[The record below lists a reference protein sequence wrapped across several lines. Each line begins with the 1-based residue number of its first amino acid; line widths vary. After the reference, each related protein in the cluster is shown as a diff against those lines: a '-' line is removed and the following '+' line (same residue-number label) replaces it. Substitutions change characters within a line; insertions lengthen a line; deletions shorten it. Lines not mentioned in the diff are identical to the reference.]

1 MNPFKKK
8 GREREG
14 ERPLCKQKEER
25 RHLEMDRKKGERE
38 RGVCFD
44 GTLYVV
50 KLLSEPWGHGYGLVQ
65 TESFGRKLP

>member
-25 RHLEMDRKKGERE
+25 RHLEMDRKKGE